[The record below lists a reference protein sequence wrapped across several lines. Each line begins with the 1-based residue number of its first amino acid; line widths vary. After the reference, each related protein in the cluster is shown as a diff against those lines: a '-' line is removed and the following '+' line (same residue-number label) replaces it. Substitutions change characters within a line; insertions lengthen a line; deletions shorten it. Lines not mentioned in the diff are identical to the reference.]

1 MIKMEINAG
10 LRFGNTYMSG
20 LRRSSRPSQFRC
32 KQVFFVLHILL
43 RTEKS
48 EKVVSIPF
56 VACSV

>member
-10 LRFGNTYMSG
+10 LRFGNIYMSG

-43 RTEKS
+43 RTMILAGFS
-48 EKVVSIPF
+48 TIII
-56 VACSV
+56 